1 MIINL
6 FPTPIISEK
15 LDMDLDSLSKYALSV
30 QEFFPAGIKKS
41 NLGGWHSN
49 LLKEENFR
57 NKEMKKLLELTA
69 NSLHGYKNELGI
81 KENLELIITGSWINI
96 NRRGNINR
104 IHVHPNCHFTA
115 TFYVKVDPKG
125 ELGCIELLHPAR
137 DVMAFCWGDIYT
149 SEESVM
155 ATNIE
160 VSPKPN
166 DLYILPAW
174 LSHSVLPHGNK
185 EPRITI
191 TINLAYI

>member
-81 KENLELIITGSWINI
+81 KENLELRITGSWINI

-115 TFYVKVDPKG
+115 TFYFYSLQPYMR
-125 ELGCIELLHPAR
+125 HRAR
-137 DVMAFCWGDIYT
+137 ISGRCFVSFRFASLPIMLASMA
-149 SEESVM
+149 
-155 ATNIE
+155 NI
-160 VSPKPN
+160 
-166 DLYILPAW
+166 L
-174 LSHSVLPHGNK
+174 
-185 EPRITI
+185 
-191 TINLAYI
+191 